1 MGKRL
6 SISQPT
12 VIDTELTP
20 LTDNIEIIANG
31 SLEQWYYVNTNTIA
45 PNREETPLRLTPSV
59 VCVDRETNTKY
70 TNPVLDSVV
79 WKVRRFVINGI
90 WGETT
95 IVTRSETEPFYLL
108 GNSLIVTQNNKD
120 PMHAISVVCS
130 ISYVDPRDSGIIY
143 SAEVSVNLTCNRD
156 ATVSYPTILINA
168 PSTTNYNPL
177 SDNSSQFTFTA
188 SADWSNVPLV
198 EGMNSNEGRGQFVW
212 YGVNSS
218 GTEVLIDTL
227 PCYVSGQN
235 TSTLK
240 IDAKYGN
247 NIPIILRIKENLP
260 NAPIL
265 PPKAFANVTWQIPP
279 LKGIVQCDNGS
290 FVRTGN
296 DTPYTFKPIVNTNR
310 GLIEENK
317 AKENLLFAWFMR
329 NATPRVDGS
338 SVTQDDSKSIKFLG
352 WGYETCV
359 SAKDL
364 IYTYGSKNASKL
376 VYNEIYLLDAFEQVT
391 YNGDLVYYGTTD
403 NIVMGRGIDVD
414 INTNTNTNTNN

>member
-31 SLEQWYYVNTNTIA
+31 SLEQWYYVNTDTIA
-45 PNREETPLRLTPSV
+45 PNREEIPLILTPSV
-59 VCVDRETNTKY
+59 VCVDTETGTRY
-70 TNPVLDSVV
+70 TNPTFTVV
-79 WKVRRFVINGI
+79 WKIRRYGVNNL
-90 WGETT
+90 WVEQT
-95 IVTRSETEPFYLL
+95 IVTTSTNQPFYLS
-108 GNSLIVTQNNKD
+108 GNSLVVRQNNKD
-120 PMHAISVVCS
+120 SMHAIAAICT
-130 ISYVDPRDSGIIY
+130 INYIDPRDSGRVY
-143 SAEVSVNLTCNRD
+143 TSEVSVNLSCNRD
-156 ATVSYPTILINA
+156 ATVSYPTIVINA

-212 YGVNSS
+212 YGINSS

-247 NIPIILRIKENLP
+247 NIPIVLRIKENLP

-279 LKGIVQCDNGS
+279 LKGIVQCNNGS
-290 FVRTGN
+290 FVRVGD
-296 DTPYTFKPIVNTNR
+296 DTTYTFKPIVNTNR

-329 NATPRVDGS
+329 NATPRVAGS
-338 SVTQDDSKSIKFLG
+338 SVAQDDSRSIKFLG

-414 INTNTNTNTNN
+414 INTNN